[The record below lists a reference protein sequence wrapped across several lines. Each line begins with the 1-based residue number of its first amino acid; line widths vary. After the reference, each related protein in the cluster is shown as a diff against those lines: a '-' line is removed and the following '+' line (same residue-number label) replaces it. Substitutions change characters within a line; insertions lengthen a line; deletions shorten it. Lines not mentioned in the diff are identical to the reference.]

1 MAAALRD
8 DKNIVGIQVYEEEQM
23 LSLYADDTTLYLAG
37 SERHLR
43 ASLNALQEFQL
54 ISGLKVIEK
63 TKIIK
68 IGVRGGSRDTFC
80 EEQTNSYLYEKH
92 LI

>member
-23 LSLYADDTTLYLAG
+23 LSLYADNTTLYLAG
-37 SERHLR
+37 SERNLR

-54 ISGLKVIEK
+54 ISGLKVDIEK

-68 IGVRGGSRDTFC
+68 IGVWGGSRDTFC
-80 EEQTNSYLYEKH
+80 EEQTNSYLYE
-92 LI
+92 